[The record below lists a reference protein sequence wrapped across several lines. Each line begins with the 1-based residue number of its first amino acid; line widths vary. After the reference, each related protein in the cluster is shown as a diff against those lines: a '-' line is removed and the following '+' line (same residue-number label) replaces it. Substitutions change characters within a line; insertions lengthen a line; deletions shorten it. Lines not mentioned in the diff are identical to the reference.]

1 MSKKGLSGRVRWY
14 RKYHRQFGVVLLAF
28 VILSSAT
35 GLLLSWKKDVS
46 LIQPPTQKGQA
57 QTLSEWKSL
66 DELATIASDLMPNN
80 QIDRLDIRP
89 DKGIVKVIFV
99 DGSWEVQLDGATGEV
114 LSHARRHSDWIEQL
128 HDLSIISDGV
138 KLVTM
143 NLLAFGLLVLGFSG
157 FWLYFGPKLIRKRKL
172 EK

>member
-1 MSKKGLSGRVRWY
+1 MSGRVRWY

-28 VILSSAT
+28 VVLSSVT
-35 GLLLSWKKDVS
+35 GLLLSWKKQVN
-46 LIQPPTQKGQA
+46 LIQPATQIGQTESLA
-57 QTLSEWKSL
+57 EWKSV
-66 DELATIASDLMPNN
+66 DELAAIASALMPDN
-80 QIDRLDIRP
+80 QIDRMDIRP

-143 NLLAFGLLVLGFSG
+143 SLLALGLLVLGLSG
-157 FWLYFGPKLIRKRKL
+157 FWLYFGPKIIRKRKL
-172 EK
+172 VK